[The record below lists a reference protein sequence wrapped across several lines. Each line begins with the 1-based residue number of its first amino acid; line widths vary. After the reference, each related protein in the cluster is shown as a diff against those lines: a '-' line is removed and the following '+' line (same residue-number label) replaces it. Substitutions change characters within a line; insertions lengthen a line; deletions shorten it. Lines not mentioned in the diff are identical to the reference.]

1 MKKIM
6 ISLLFTMIL
15 SASLF
20 AQRAMY
26 EVKFGTLFPQDT
38 ETGLILGLGYGQMVD
53 ENISWSFEADY
64 FWRTYTKE
72 STVEVTTGPA
82 TTTTVV
88 TEIENATKMLPVLG
102 RITYLTQVAPNLDLR
117 ISGGLGYAFLWN
129 SASNYETNT
138 EESDFFSGFAW
149 ELGAGLSIP
158 ISRAADFYGEFNYF
172 GSVPSKDEGETVEGL
187 PKRTEIDMS
196 GLMLRIGIR
205 LYN

>member
-1 MKKIM
+1 MRQLFISLIVTMM
-6 ISLLFTMIL
+6 ISG
-15 SASLF
+15 SVY

-38 ETGLILGLGYGQMVD
+38 ETGLIVGLGYGQMMD
-53 ENISWSFEADY
+53 ENIAWSFEVDY

-72 STVEVTTGPA
+72 STVEVNSGPA

-88 TEIENATKMLPVLG
+88 TEIENATKMLPVMG

-117 ISGGLGYAFLWN
+117 LTGGLGYAFLWN
-129 SASNYETNT
+129 SASNYEINT
-138 EESDFFSGFAW
+138 EDSDFFSGFAW

-158 ISRAADFYGEFNYF
+158 ISRAADFFGEVNYF

-196 GLMLRIGIR
+196 GIMLRIGIR
-205 LYN
+205 LYH